1 MSAYSIRFR
10 QSIQFKMGVTLVLL
24 TTTLL
29 SVYGTYQ
36 YFTLRS
42 ASLARLNALSESVM
56 GRLCS
61 NLATPIWDVNF
72 PLIQEIVLAEMHD
85 RNVLTILVRDAKERV
100 LIGKGRDAQWQIVDT
115 QDGLNGNFITSKDLI
130 IKNDE
135 RLGTVTLSLTKQFMQ
150 SELRGII
157 KMLAVTI
164 LGLNAIMFFAMAMS
178 LRHILIRPLV
188 ELLSGANAI
197 ANGDFSRELHIRQQD
212 EIGALARAFH
222 DMKTSLNDV
231 LREMNDLI
239 GAIQN
244 GQLATRSDIG
254 RFRGIW
260 RDLMGGLNSMI
271 EAFAMPLTVATN
283 ALDRLSK
290 GDIPEVITHACKGDF
305 KAIVTALNTMNR
317 QLTRVVREVKASAET
332 FANSSQALSSS
343 AESLSRSASQ
353 QAAAS
358 QEASASMEQMT
369 ANIRQNADNAR
380 QTELLAKQSFAYAE
394 EGGKVVAETVIAMQQ
409 IVSQISVIQDI
420 AQQTRLLSLNA
431 TIEASRAQEYGK
443 AFAVVAHEVRELANT
458 TRIAAER
465 IVEVASSSLEVSQ
478 RAGTML
484 STLVPNIQKTA
495 ELVQEISAASAEQS
509 SGADQVNQAIQQL
522 DQVTQVHAATAEE
535 LAASAGMLAHQA
547 AQLHQTMA
555 FFTVSD
561 TTLND
566 FAADAGLQE
575 ILRALAERGASDA
588 ALRALTE
595 SMAAAPSSAATA
607 PSSASPAP
615 QREMPVKSGG
625 RDALDDE
632 FERY

>member
-1 MSAYSIRFR
+1 MPAYATRLR
-10 QSIQFKMGVTLVLL
+10 QSIQFKTGMALVVL
-24 TTTLL
+24 TTALL
-29 SVYGTYQ
+29 LIYGVFQ
-36 YFTLRS
+36 YMTLRS
-42 ASLARLNALSESVM
+42 TSLDSLHLLSENIIE
-56 GRLCS
+56 RLRV
-61 NLATPIWDVNF
+61 NLVEPIWNVSSRQ
-72 PLIQEIVLAEMHD
+72 IEEVVLAELRD
-85 RNVLTILVRDAKERV
+85 KNILAILVYDTKGR
-100 LIGKGRDAQWQIVDT
+100 LIIGKGRDSKWQVIATQTEPDEKFVIKKAEIVK
-115 QDGLNGNFITSKDLI
+115 NG
-130 IKNDE
+130 E
-135 RLGTVTLSLTKQFMQ
+135 PLGTITLSLTKQFMRDN
-150 SELRGII
+150 LRQAMI
-157 KMLAVTI
+157 MLSVTI
-164 LGLNAIMFFAMAMS
+164 LMLDALLLLVLTAS
-178 LRHILIRPLV
+178 LRHILIRPLLG
-188 ELLSGANAI
+188 LLSGANAI

-244 GQLATRSDIG
+244 GQLATRSDVG

-290 GDIPEVITHACKGDF
+290 GDIPEIITHTYNGDF
-305 KAIVTALNTMNR
+305 NAIVSALNTMNR

-332 FANSSQALSSS
+332 FANSSQALSSI

-369 ANIRQNADNAR
+369 ANIRQNAENAR

-409 IVSQISVIQDI
+409 IVSQVSVIQDI

-443 AFAVVAHEVRELANT
+443 AFAVVAHEVRDLANT

-465 IVEVASSSLEVSQ
+465 IAQVAGSSLEISQ

-522 DQVTQVHAATAEE
+522 DQVTQAHAATAEE
-535 LAASAGMLAHQA
+535 LAASSGMLAHQA

-566 FAADAGLQE
+566 FAADAGLRE
-575 ILRALAERGASDA
+575 ILRALEERGASEA

-595 SMAAAPSSAATA
+595 SMAVAPSSAATA
-607 PSSASPAP
+607 SLPASPAP
-615 QREMPVKSGG
+615 QREMAVKSGG